1 VRFVINTKGH
11 LCTLAVPGSKEITEK
26 LFLVILQNL
35 SFYRIDPV
43 SFSFVKKNRKLW
55 KKLME
60 KFILRQGF
68 LILTKVDWKVQ
79 RCFSLSK
86 KLLHLQEK
94 TDLGLY
100 HTI

>member
-1 VRFVINTKGH
+1 
-11 LCTLAVPGSKEITEK
+11 
-26 LFLVILQNL
+26 
-35 SFYRIDPV
+35 
-43 SFSFVKKNRKLW
+43 
-55 KKLME
+55 ME